1 MKRVLIGASRRASDH
16 VVGRPPGG
24 RRHAEA
30 GRRVAPP
37 GDGVVSAQHR
47 RGELQRT
54 RVRLRHRQRGA
65 LPAHR
70 GRPPG
75 GRQVNH
81 ALHRRSRAAVKSH
94 RATFVFLLIFFKIVI
109 KICNRVNRETVL
121 IAMIIMRLICSTT

>member
-1 MKRVLIGASRRASDH
+1 MKRVLIGASCRASDH

-47 RGELQRT
+47 RGELQWT

-81 ALHRRSRAAVKSH
+81 ALRRRSRAAVKSH
-94 RATFVFLLIFFKIVI
+94 RAISRSAKYRVARKSAAHTDIPLM
-109 KICNRVNRETVL
+109 NRAR
-121 IAMIIMRLICSTT
+121 RLRRSRFNF